1 MVVKYKIMSYSVL
14 KKMSAFYNA
23 VVDYKL
29 TLNNYDYNINS
40 LIGYNII
47 LKWNGQVKCFC
58 GKKFKAFHSSL
69 IKPFS

>member
-14 KKMSAFYNA
+14 KKMSAFYND

-40 LIGYNII
+40 LIGLLVNFVEY
-47 LKWNGQVKCFC
+47 GRE
-58 GKKFKAFHSSL
+58 KF
-69 IKPFS
+69 